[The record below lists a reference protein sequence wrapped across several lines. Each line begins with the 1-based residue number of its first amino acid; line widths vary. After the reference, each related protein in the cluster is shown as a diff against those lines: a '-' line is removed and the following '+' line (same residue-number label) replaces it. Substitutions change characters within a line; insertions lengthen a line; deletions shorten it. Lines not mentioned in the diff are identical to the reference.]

1 MEMQQMPKEMVE
13 NVCSYLGGYSYVA
26 NLVPYLRSCIE
37 GANKED
43 FLVEVYKR
51 QDFAFIRKYNLFP
64 TYKVVEECVSLV
76 VREENII
83 ILSWLFEKSQGKLLK
98 MIAEKA
104 ALAGSYPIFVWAR
117 HKGCPISDEM
127 FYNVAKSG
135 NIRLYKFMKS
145 ERGNPP
151 VRVCTSRATYAEKFR
166 MLPVILEDEEN
177 IDIDYE
183 LGVVGNIRLI
193 ESLFRFNELDV
204 YTVLSGACSSL
215 NKELVLW
222 LKNKYDLTDLPSED
236 DLPLLKSCYVFLRED
251 KSEEEKFDFVK
262 FLDEHFT
269 LDYVELTCDL
279 SFTNHMSILRWCLSK
294 QVAVSKEIFRIA
306 CRNSVEDM
314 AYLDS
319 LGHFR
324 NNPVYYIDATCA
336 GKVENL
342 TWLEKRGLS
351 FSVVL
356 NNRPDINAYRV
367 QGSIIPCLEWF
378 VKKGIKIPSE
388 ALRESAYNRDMET
401 FYWLLD
407 GVDDHDKADLRQL
420 SLWATYTEDFNL
432 EIFTAL
438 LPYTDKERTREIIEA
453 KKRTCSNYLLYEEAE
468 RRLLGC

>member
-26 NLVPYLRSCIE
+26 NLVPYLRSCVE

-51 QDFAFIRKYNLFP
+51 QDFTLICKYKLFP
-64 TYKVVEECVSLV
+64 TYKVVEECVSTV
-76 VREENII
+76 VREENIT
-83 ILSWLFEKSQGKLLK
+83 ILSWLFEQSQGKLLK

-104 ALAGSYPIFVWAR
+104 ALVGSYLVFTWAR
-117 HKGCPISDEM
+117 HKGCPVSDEM

-135 NIRLYKFMKS
+135 NIMLYKFMKS
-145 ERGNPP
+145 ERNNPP
-151 VRVCTSRATYAEKFR
+151 VQVCASRATYAEKFR

-183 LGVVGNIRLI
+183 LGIVGNIRLI
-193 ESLFRFNELDV
+193 ESLFRFNELNV

-236 DLPLLKSCYVFLRED
+236 DLPLLKSCYVFLKED

-269 LDYVELTCDL
+269 LDYVELTRDL

-294 QVAVSKEIFRIA
+294 QVAVSREIFRIA

-324 NNPVYYIDATCA
+324 NNPEYYIDAARA

-342 TWLEKRGLS
+342 EWLEKRGLFLS
-351 FSVVL
+351 GVL
-356 NNRPDINAYRV
+356 NYNHHYTCAYRV
-367 QGSIIPCLEWF
+367 KGSIIPCLEWF
-378 VKKGIKIPSE
+378 VKKGIRIPSE
-388 ALRESAYNRDMET
+388 ALREAHHDQDMET
-401 FYWLLD
+401 FYWLLER
-407 GVDDHDKADLRQL
+407 VEYNTHVLRQL
-420 SLWATYTEDFNL
+420 SGWVISIQDFNL
-432 EIFTAL
+432 EVFTAL

-453 KKRTCSNYLLYEEAE
+453 KKRTYPNYLLYEEAE
-468 RRLLGC
+468 RRLLE